1 MRRAFLVCSV
11 LILLLIAGVSTL
23 FPPIAWSLVII
34 GPIILIGLYDML
46 QKSHAILR
54 NFPIAGHFRFIFE
67 AIRPEISQ
75 YFIESDT
82 NGVPFSREQRSIIY
96 QRAKK
101 ELDTVPFG
109 TKYNVYETGY
119 EWVNHSLQPIHLDPK
134 DLRISIGGPDC
145 RQPYL
150 ASLVNISAMS
160 YGSLS
165 KNAIQAFN
173 LGAKIGNF
181 AHNTGEGGIS
191 PYHLESGGDL
201 IWQIGTAYFG
211 CRTEEGDFSPE
222 NFRKRVSTPN
232 VKMVEI
238 KISQGAKPGHGGI
251 LPAAKLTPEIAE
263 IRDVPLGQDVLSPP
277 AHSAFKTPIELLEF
291 IAKLRDLSDHKPIG
305 FKLCVGKRRE
315 FIAIAKAMVKTGIT
329 PDFIT
334 VDGGEGGTGAA
345 PLEFTNCLG
354 APLTES
360 LIFVH
365 NTLKGYGLRD
375 QIKIISSGKITS
387 AFHLVKHLALG
398 ADACNVGR
406 GMMMA
411 LGCIQ
416 ALKCNSNHCPVG
428 VTTQRPELVA
438 GLVVSDKSQR
448 VANYHAEMIKSTSEF
463 LGAMGLT
470 SPSELHP
477 WHIMRRT
484 DPTETKH
491 YGEIY
496 EFLKNGDLLD
506 EQHLPATYRRAVLAA
521 SPDAFTHT
529 SPD

>member
-82 NGVPFSREQRSIIY
+82 NGVPFSREQRSIVY

-191 PYHLESGGDL
+191 PYHLENGGDL
-201 IWQIGTAYFG
+201 IWQMF
-211 CRTEEGDFSPE
+211 CSFSGDHP
-222 NFRKRVSTPN
+222 
-232 VKMVEI
+232 
-238 KISQGAKPGHGGI
+238 
-251 LPAAKLTPEIAE
+251 
-263 IRDVPLGQDVLSPP
+263 
-277 AHSAFKTPIELLEF
+277 
-291 IAKLRDLSDHKPIG
+291 
-305 FKLCVGKRRE
+305 
-315 FIAIAKAMVKTGIT
+315 
-329 PDFIT
+329 
-334 VDGGEGGTGAA
+334 
-345 PLEFTNCLG
+345 
-354 APLTES
+354 
-360 LIFVH
+360 
-365 NTLKGYGLRD
+365 
-375 QIKIISSGKITS
+375 SGK
-387 AFHLVKHLALG
+387 AEKHLEEK
-398 ADACNVGR
+398 
-406 GMMMA
+406 
-411 LGCIQ
+411 IQ
-416 ALKCNSNHCPVG
+416 S
-428 VTTQRPELVA
+428 LV
-438 GLVVSDKSQR
+438 
-448 VANYHAEMIKSTSEF
+448 
-463 LGAMGLT
+463 
-470 SPSELHP
+470 
-477 WHIMRRT
+477 
-484 DPTETKH
+484 
-491 YGEIY
+491 
-496 EFLKNGDLLD
+496 
-506 EQHLPATYRRAVLAA
+506 
-521 SPDAFTHT
+521 
-529 SPD
+529 